1 VNPSPAATTVWIVD
15 DDLGFVWWLGEVFT
29 EAGCRT
35 LPALSCE
42 QALALF
48 KSLDVGIDLLVVNPQ
63 LSGISKMLKILSRA
77 HPNLKIVAIGN
88 ASAALLAASRP
99 QASLER
105 PSASESISRPEW
117 LKKVRKLL
125 KEVASAAA
133 V

>member
-1 VNPSPAATTVWIVD
+1 VTPSPAATTVWIVD
-15 DDLGFVWWLGEVFT
+15 NDLGFVWWLGEVFT

-42 QALALF
+42 QALALI
-48 KSLDVGIDLLVVNPQ
+48 KSLDLGIDLLVVNPQ
-63 LSGISKMLKILSRA
+63 LPGVVKMLQSLSRA
-77 HPNLKIVAIGN
+77 HPNLKIVAIGK
-88 ASAALLAASRP
+88 ASAALRP

-105 PSASESISRPEW
+105 PSASDSISRPEW

-125 KEVASAAA
+125 KEVSSTAA

>member
-1 VNPSPAATTVWIVD
+1 VTPSPAATTVWIVD
-15 DDLGFVWWLGEVFT
+15 NDLGFVWWLGEVFT

-42 QALALF
+42 QALALM

-63 LSGISKMLKILSRA
+63 LPGILKMLQLLSRA

-88 ASAALLAASRP
+88 ASAALSAAFHP

-105 PSASESISRPEW
+105 PSASDSISRPDW
-117 LKKVRKLL
+117 LKKVRRLL
-125 KEVASAAA
+125 REVASAAA

>member
-1 VNPSPAATTVWIVD
+1 MSPSPAATTVWIVD
-15 DDLGFVWWLGEVFT
+15 NDLGFLWWLGEVFT

-42 QALALF
+42 QALALI
-48 KSLDVGIDLLVVNPQ
+48 KSLNVGIDLLVVNPQ
-63 LSGISKMLKILSRA
+63 LPGVVKMLQSLSRA
-77 HPNLKIVAIGN
+77 HPNLKIVAIGK
-88 ASAALLAASRP
+88 ASTALTAAFRP

-105 PSASESISRPEW
+105 PSASDSISRTEW

>member
-1 VNPSPAATTVWIVD
+1 VTPSPAATTVWIVD
-15 DDLGFVWWLGEVFT
+15 NDLGFVWWLGEVFT

-42 QALALF
+42 QALTLIR
-48 KSLDVGIDLLVVNPQ
+48 SLDVAIDLLVVNLQ
-63 LSGISKMLKILSRA
+63 LPGIVKMLQILSRA

-88 ASAALLAASRP
+88 ASAALPAALRR

-105 PSASESISRPEW
+105 PSASDSISRPEW
-117 LKKVRKLL
+117 LKRVRRLL
-125 KEVASAAA
+125 KEVAVAAI